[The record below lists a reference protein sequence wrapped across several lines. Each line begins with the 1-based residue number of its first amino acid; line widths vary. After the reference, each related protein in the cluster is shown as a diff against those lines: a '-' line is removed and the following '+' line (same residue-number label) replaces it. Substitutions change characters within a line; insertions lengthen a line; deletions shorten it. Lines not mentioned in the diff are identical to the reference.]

1 MSISSK
7 TKIAVIEDG
16 ESLRRSFARSLRA
29 AGYQPVTY
37 QSAEA
42 FLNDAEHLLFDCL
55 VVDVQLDGMSG
66 IELSEQL
73 AVSGSM
79 TPLIFLTAHEGSEVL
94 SQTIRTPFAGFIGK
108 NEPSAAVFAA
118 IDKAIHV
125 GC

>member
-1 MSISSK
+1 MGESIKSY
-7 TKIAVIEDG
+7 IAVIEDD
-16 ESLRRSFARSLRA
+16 EALRRSLARLLRA
-29 AGYQPVTY
+29 AGYQPITY

-42 FLNDAEHLLFDCL
+42 FLNDAKHPVFDCL
-55 VVDVQLDGMSG
+55 VVDIQLDGMSG

-79 TPLIFLTAHEGSEVL
+79 TPLIFFTAHEDSEVL

-108 NEPSAAVFAA
+108 NEKSAAVFAA

>member
-1 MSISSK
+1 MCESK
-7 TKIAVIEDG
+7 KTYIAVIEDDEG
-16 ESLRRSFARSLRA
+16 LRRSLARLLRA

-42 FLNDAEHLLFDCL
+42 FLNDAKHPVFDCL

-79 TPLIFLTAHEGSEVL
+79 TPLIFLTAHEDCEVL
-94 SQTIRTPFAGFIGK
+94 RQTIRAPVAGFLRK

-125 GC
+125 GW

>member
-1 MSISSK
+1 MQNTRCSIASWSTFSSM
-7 TKIAVIEDG
+7 VC
-16 ESLRRSFARSLRA
+16 
-29 AGYQPVTY
+29 PVLSY
-37 QSAEA
+37 
-42 FLNDAEHLLFDCL
+42 
-55 VVDVQLDGMSG
+55 
-66 IELSEQL
+66 ELSEQL

-79 TPLIFLTAHEGSEVL
+79 TPLIFFTAHEDSEVL

>member
-1 MSISSK
+1 MMR
-7 TKIAVIEDG
+7 ACA
-16 ESLRRSFARSLRA
+16 ARWLDCY
-29 AGYQPVTY
+29 GLQTMIGFY

-42 FLNDAEHLLFDCL
+42 FLNDAKHPVFDCL

-79 TPLIFLTAHEGSEVL
+79 TPLIFLTAHEDCEVFR
-94 SQTIRTPFAGFIGK
+94 QTIRAPFAGFLRK

-125 GC
+125 GW

>member
-1 MSISSK
+1 MGES
-7 TKIAVIEDG
+7 TKACIAVIEDDEG
-16 ESLRRSFARSLRA
+16 LRRSLARLLRA

-42 FLNDAEHLLFDCL
+42 FLNDAKHPVFDCL

-79 TPLIFLTAHEGSEVL
+79 TPLIFLTAHEDCEVL
-94 SQTIRTPFAGFIGK
+94 RQTIRAPFAGFIRK